1 MEAHTYR
8 IAWKTLKHKI
18 AKSVQRAKIFNQTVK

>member
-1 MEAHTYR
+1 MEAHTYQ
-8 IAWKTLKHKI
+8 IAWNTSKLKI